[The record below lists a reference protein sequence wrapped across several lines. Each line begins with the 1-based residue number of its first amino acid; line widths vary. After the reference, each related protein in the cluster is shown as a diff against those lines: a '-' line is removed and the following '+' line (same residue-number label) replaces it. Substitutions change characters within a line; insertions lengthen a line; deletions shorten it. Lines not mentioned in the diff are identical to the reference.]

1 MAHLMTS
8 DGSKSG
14 RVLPAAI
21 HLDFSPEVK
30 MISRTSRY
38 VCDFYRN
45 VLADDDA
52 SARVMMA
59 AHELL
64 ENAAKY
70 SSDGLG
76 RLQIEL
82 TRKGGRDV
90 VRIRTSN
97 RARPEKL
104 GELREFF
111 EENGR
116 CPDPIALYDRMIARS
131 AQRPVGSGLG
141 LARIRAEGE
150 MELTLAVQ
158 GDEVTITAETAV
170 EIKDEAWARLP
181 SHQS

>member
-1 MAHLMTS
+1 VKNGPDT
-8 DGSKSG
+8 KSRTG
-14 RVLPAAI
+14 RALPAAI
-21 HLDFSPEVK
+21 RLDFSPEVK
-30 MISRTSRY
+30 LISRTSRY
-38 VCDFYRN
+38 VCDFYRA
-45 VLADDDA
+45 VLADPDA
-52 SARVMMA
+52 SARVMLA

-76 RLQIEL
+76 HLQIEL
-82 TRKGGRDV
+82 TRKAGRNV

-97 RARPEKL
+97 RARPDRL

-111 EENGR
+111 EENQR
-116 CPDPIALYDRMIARS
+116 YSDAIALYDRMIARS

-150 MELTLAVQ
+150 MELTFSVE
-158 GDEVTITAETAV
+158 GDEVTITAETPV
-170 EIKDEAWARLP
+170 EVKDDAWARLP

>member
-1 MAHLMTS
+1 
-8 DGSKSG
+8 
-14 RVLPAAI
+14 
-21 HLDFSPEVK
+21 

-38 VCDFYRN
+38 VCDFYSH
-45 VLADDDA
+45 VLADPDA
-52 SARVMMA
+52 SARVMLA

-76 RLQIEL
+76 HLLIEL
-82 TRKGGRDV
+82 TQKGGKHV

-97 RARPEKL
+97 RARPDRL

-111 EENGR
+111 EESLR
-116 CPDPIALYDRMIARS
+116 YSDAIALYDRIIARS
-131 AQRPVGSGLG
+131 AERAVGSGLG

-150 MELTLAVQ
+150 MELTFSVQ

-181 SHQS
+181 SHRS